1 MTGTQTETTAD
12 ISDDN
17 HTVDQLFRLTDRVAI
32 VTGGTRGLGR
42 AIAAGFSAAGA
53 KLVVASR
60 KPESVKLAEYQ
71 LRECGADVLGVVAHM
86 GDLDQVRALVDR
98 TVDHFGG
105 IDIVVN
111 NAATPLTLPVGQ
123 HTSEA
128 WAKSYDVNLR
138 GPVFLVEAAIP
149 HLRRSSHAAV
159 VNVLSVGAFRYSP
172 EMAMYS
178 AAKAAMLSW
187 TRSMAAA
194 LAPDIRVNALA
205 PGAIVTEMLQATS
218 PEHQQRVA
226 NAALMRRAADPA
238 ELVGPALF
246 LASDASSF
254 MTGQVVVVDGGLT
267 PASPAS

>member
-1 MTGTQTETTAD
+1 MTETEADTAAD
-12 ISDDN
+12 LPAD
-17 HTVDQLFRLTDRVAI
+17 HPAVDQLFRLTDRVAI
-32 VTGGTRGLGR
+32 LTGGTRGLGR
-42 AIAAGFSAAGA
+42 AMAAGFAAAGA
-53 KLVVASR
+53 KVVVASR
-60 KPESVKLAEYQ
+60 KPEAVKVAEHE

-123 HTSEA
+123 HTPEA

-149 HLRRSSHAAV
+149 HLRRSSHAVV
-159 VNVLSVGAFRYSP
+159 VNVLSAGAFLYSP
-172 EMAMYS
+172 ETAMYS
-178 AAKAAMLSW
+178 GAKAAMLSW

-205 PGAIVTEMLQATS
+205 PGVILTEMLLATS
-218 PEHQQRVA
+218 PEHQERMT
-226 NAALMRRAADPA
+226 NAALMRRAAEP
-238 ELVGPALF
+238 EEMVGPALF

>member
-1 MTGTQTETTAD
+1 MTETQTETATD
-12 ISDDN
+12 MSDDN
-17 HTVDQLFRLTDRVAI
+17 RTFDQLFRLTDRVAI

-60 KPESVKLAEYQ
+60 KPESVKLAEYE

-98 TVDHFGG
+98 TVDHFGR

-111 NAATPLTLPVGQ
+111 NAATPLTLPIGQ
-123 HTSEA
+123 HTPEA

-149 HLRRSSHAAV
+149 HLRRSSHAV
-159 VNVLSVGAFRYSP
+159 VLNVLSVGAFRYSP
-172 EMAMYS
+172 ETAMYS

-205 PGAIVTEMLQATS
+205 PGVVLTEMLQATS
-218 PEHQQRVA
+218 PEHQERMT
-226 NAALMRRAADPA
+226 NAALMRRAAEP
-238 ELVGPALF
+238 EEMVGPALF

>member
-1 MTGTQTETTAD
+1 MTETQTDMPA
-12 ISDDN
+12 DN
-17 HTVDQLFRLTDRVAI
+17 HAINQLFRLTDRVAI

-42 AIAAGFSAAGA
+42 AMAVGFAAAGA

-60 KPESVKLAEYQ
+60 KPEAVKAAEYE
-71 LRECGADVLGVVAHM
+71 LRKRGADVLGVVAHM
-86 GDLDQVRALVDR
+86 GDLDQIRALVDR
-98 TVDHFGG
+98 TVDQFGG

-123 HTSEA
+123 HTPEA

-138 GPVFLVEAAIP
+138 GPVFLIEAAIP

-159 VNVLSVGAFRYSP
+159 VNVLSAGAFLYSP
-172 EMAMYS
+172 DTAMYS

-205 PGAIVTEMLQATS
+205 PGVILTDMMLATS
-218 PEHQQRVA
+218 PDHQERMA
-226 NAALMRRAADPA
+226 NAALMRRAAEP
-238 ELVGPALF
+238 EEMVGPALF

-254 MTGQVVVVDGGLT
+254 MTGQVVIVDGGLT
-267 PASPAS
+267 PASPVS